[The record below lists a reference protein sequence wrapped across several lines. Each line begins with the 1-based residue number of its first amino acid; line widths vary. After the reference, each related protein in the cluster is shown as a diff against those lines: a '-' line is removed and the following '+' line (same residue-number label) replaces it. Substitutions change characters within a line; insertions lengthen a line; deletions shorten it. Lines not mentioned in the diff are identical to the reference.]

1 MDDRIERLQ
10 RDACRSGVICLGGGL
25 PNDALF
31 PRKTL
36 CESFVEAVRGPA
48 ALQYGWPEGSEPLR
62 RWIAERLRNRGA
74 DVTAA
79 DVVVTSGA
87 QQAIAL
93 AIDALGPSKIRV
105 DEETYPA
112 ALDLFRSR
120 GIAAGPSGD
129 AIYAMPGVDNPRG
142 RGLRGRSSLLA
153 TGAPILADEAYSEL
167 RFDGLLERPLL
178 ADARDRVFHIGT
190 VSKTLC
196 PGLRV
201 GWLVPPREHLASVL
215 RFKHDVDLQAGSL
228 SQAVLESFLARDD
241 FDARLARARKFYV
254 TRAKR
259 MTRALARIPG
269 VRFSMPEGGFAIF
282 VETDLEGDDRRLLEI
297 ATECGVSFDPG
308 RLFRADDRS
317 SPIAFRLCF
326 SNVSTSEI
334 DEGIR
339 RLASAMQRF
348 RSLRAAA

>member
-62 RWIAERLRNRGA
+62 RWIADRLQKRGA

-93 AIDALGPSKIRV
+93 AVDVLSPSRV
-105 DEETYPA
+105 AVDLETYPA

-120 GIAAGPSGD
+120 GIVAGRTGEVT
-129 AIYAMPGVDNPRG
+129 YVMPGVDNPRG
-142 RGLRGRSSLLA
+142 RGLRDRNALLA
-153 TGAPILADEAYSEL
+153 SDLPILADEAYAEL
-167 RFDGLLERPLL
+167 RFDGALERPLL

-201 GWLVPPREHLASVL
+201 GWLVPPRPFVAQVL

-254 TRAKR
+254 GRAKR
-259 MTRALARIPG
+259 MARALSRIPG
-269 VRFSMPEGGFAIF
+269 LRFSMPEGGFAIF
-282 VETDLEGDDRRLLEI
+282 AETDLEGDDRRLLEL

-308 RLFRADDRS
+308 RLFRSDDRS

-326 SNVSTSEI
+326 SNVSATEI

-339 RLASAMQRF
+339 RLASAIQRF
-348 RSLRAAA
+348 RSLRRAA